1 MKRCC
6 ATWAVVSLLGIA
18 CLSAAQTSESG
29 DSQATPFSL
38 RCFAPDRRAV
48 QRQFENALVGAASAE
63 RLRGWHELL
72 GSEPHC
78 TGTDG
83 DLKVIDSLARSFRE
97 MGLETEV
104 HWIWPYLSRP
114 VAAELEILAP
124 DPVALDLTE
133 PPLDGDP
140 YSTHPALTFPW
151 NGMSGSGEAVGEV
164 VYANYGRKEDFAR
177 LKELGIDVKG
187 KIALARYGRNFRGYK
202 AKFAE
207 AAGAVGLIIYTDP
220 ADSGYMRGLMYPE
233 GGWANERQVE
243 RGSITTLPYPG
254 DPLTPGEPAT
264 ENAKRLDPDKIDL
277 PRIPVQPVSWSNA
290 HEIMKRMKGAGVPDE
305 WQGALPLPY
314 RVTGGPDLR
323 VRLKVQQKRDFIKT
337 ANVVARLP
345 GAELPDEWIILGCHH
360 DAWAFGAADPLAGTM
375 VLVEAAR
382 CFADLAKQGLRPRRS
397 ILFGAWGAE
406 EQGVVGSTEWVEA
419 HKEELSRSAVMY
431 INLDMASMG
440 PLFNAS
446 GTPTLKQ
453 LVLDASMV
461 VPQARQPD
469 KSVFQDW
476 SMRAKAT
483 GREAEP
489 GVPRVGSMGGGSDH
503 MGFYFH
509 VGVPCM
515 GMGGGGSRGTSYHSN
530 YDNLHW
536 YRKVVGEDYEPAL
549 MVTRV
554 VSVTAS
560 RMANADLLP
569 IDVAG
574 YAQAMRDHLV
584 EIKKKIDEAKLSV
597 DLASL
602 TLSLDEFETEARESR
617 DAMTGWVGSGPSF
630 DTLRQSLNAV
640 IRSLERQWLTDEG
653 LPGRPW
659 YRSVFMAPDEDA
671 GYASW
676 PLPELRRAVERR
688 DTDAAADACIALSD
702 RLKAIQ
708 GQLNWARQH
717 LHGKTPGIR

>member
-1 MKRCC
+1 MRRGLRNS
-6 ATWAVVSLLGIA
+6 AMALAAVSAAGIA
-18 CLSAAQTSESG
+18 TVLLAQPVDAG

-38 RCFAPDRRAV
+38 RCFAPDRRAGEI
-48 QRQFENALVGAASAE
+48 QFEQALVATASAE
-63 RLRGWHELL
+63 RLRAWHELL

-97 MGLETEV
+97 MGLEVEV

-114 VAAELEILAP
+114 VAAELEIIAP
-124 DPVALDLTE
+124 DRVALDLTE

-151 NGMSGSGEAVGEV
+151 NGMSGSGEVQGEV
-164 VYANYGRKEDFAR
+164 IYANYGRKEDFAR
-177 LKELGIDVKG
+177 LKELGVDVKG
-187 KIALARYGRNFRGYK
+187 KIALARYGKNFRGYK

-207 AAGAVGLIIYTDP
+207 EAGAAGLIIYTDP

-254 DPLTPGEPAT
+254 DPLTPGSPAT
-264 ENAKRLDPDKIDL
+264 EHATRLDPEKTDL
-277 PRIPVQPVSWSNA
+277 PRIPVQPVSWSSA
-290 HEIMKRMKGAGVPDE
+290 HEIMERMKGAGVPDE

-323 VRLKVQQKRDFIKT
+323 VRLKVEQKRGFIKT
-337 ANVVARLP
+337 ANVVARLR
-345 GAELPDEWIILGCHH
+345 GTELPDELVILGCHH

-375 VLVEAAR
+375 VLMEAAR
-382 CFADLAKQGLRPRRS
+382 CFSELAKQGQRPRRT
-397 ILFGAWGAE
+397 IVFGAWGAE

-419 HKEELSRSAVMY
+419 HKDELTRSAVLY
-431 INLDMASMG
+431 VNLDMASMG

-461 VPQARQPD
+461 VPQARQPE
-469 KSVFQDW
+469 KTVFQDW
-476 SMRAKAT
+476 SMRAKAM

-503 MGFYFH
+503 MAFYFH
-509 VGVPCM
+509 VGVPCLS
-515 GMGGGGSRGTSYHSN
+515 MGGGGSRGTSYHSN

-549 MVTRV
+549 MVSRV
-554 VSVTAS
+554 LVVTTA
-560 RMANADLLP
+560 RMANADLVP
-569 IDVAG
+569 FDVSG
-574 YAQAMRDHLV
+574 YAPAMRDHLT
-584 EIKKKIDEAKLSV
+584 EIKKRADEAKLVV
-597 DLASL
+597 DLAA
-602 TLSLDEFETEARESR
+602 LSAAIDKFEAAARAAR
-617 DAMTGWVGSGPSF
+617 DAMIDVVESEGAKSKPS
-630 DTLRQSLNAV
+630 RSNQAV
-640 IRSLERQWLTDEG
+640 VHAERVWLSESG

-676 PLPELRRAVERR
+676 PLPELRRAIEKK
-688 DTDAAADACIALSD
+688 DSQSANAAVQSLIGRLEQIAESLGS
-702 RLKAIQ
+702 
-708 GQLNWARQH
+708 G
-717 LHGKTPGIR
+717 GE